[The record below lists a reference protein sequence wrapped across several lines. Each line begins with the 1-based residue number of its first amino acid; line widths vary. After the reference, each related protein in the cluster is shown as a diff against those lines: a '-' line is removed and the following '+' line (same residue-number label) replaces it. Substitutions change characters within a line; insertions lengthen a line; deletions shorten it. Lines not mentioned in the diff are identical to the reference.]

1 MSSSLSVAEK
11 RAAKNFYKQRADY
24 YEDMAS
30 LLTTTNRKMLSI
42 FEADAQRFAGTP
54 RGVLS
59 TLWAQRF
66 IDNGA
71 DLAMAWQDSL
81 PDAEIAILQV
91 QQQAGS
97 DAVPSALRDLAVM
110 ARLVDRMRAAVTT
123 TLGVGLLALGL
134 AVGALTILPGYAIDA
149 VKQAMDIPVAYWGP
163 MGKAMLA
170 WDRTVK
176 TYALPFAFC
185 LSLALTWLVWSF
197 NNWVGPLRNVADRT
211 IVLYTMQR
219 DVAAVRFLMTLS
231 TLTQRRGN
239 VMHTLEDA
247 LLSLTESQV
256 SVWLRWRI
264 EQILERISDTGAT
277 TCEVFDVGLLSRD
290 IFWRLRDVE
299 EGRGFATAFQVTSEY
314 VAADLVPRL
323 INNLSRWRWILLLL
337 GVVCTG
343 GMAFWVQAVSF
354 EMKGAAMNYMQ

>member
-1 MSSSLSVAEK
+1 MNEPLTLAER
-11 RAAKNFYKQRADY
+11 RAIKKFHKQRADY

-30 LLTTTNRKMLSI
+30 LLMTTNRKMLSV
-42 FEADAQRFAGTP
+42 FETDAQRFSGNP

-59 TLWAQRF
+59 ALWAQRF
-66 IDNGA
+66 MDNGA
-71 DLAMAWQDSL
+71 DLAMAWQGSL

-97 DAVPSALRDLAVM
+97 DAVPAALRDLALM

-123 TLGVGLLALGL
+123 TLGVGLLALTL
-134 AVGALTILPGYAIDA
+134 AVGAVTVLPGYAIQV
-149 VKQAMDIPVAYWGP
+149 VKQAMDIPVTYWGP
-163 MGKAMLA
+163 MGQAMLS
-170 WDRTVK
+170 WDSTVK
-176 TYALPFAFC
+176 TYAMPCAAGLG
-185 LSLALTWLVWSF
+185 LAMSWLLWSF
-197 NNWVGPLRNVADRT
+197 NNWIGPLRNVADRT
-211 IVLYTMQR
+211 IVFYTMQR

-247 LLSLTESQV
+247 LLNLTESQV
-256 SVWLRWRI
+256 SAWLRWRI
-264 EQILERISDTGAT
+264 EQILARIADTGAT
-277 TCEVFDVGLLSRD
+277 SCEVFDVGLLSQD

-299 EGRGFATAFQVTSEY
+299 EGRGFAVAFEVTSQF

-323 INNLSRWRWILLLL
+323 IKNLSRWRWVLLLL
-337 GVVCTG
+337 GVLCTG

-354 EMKGAAMNYMQ
+354 EMKGAAMRYMQ